1 MPFFLF
7 LSLTFSLSLFANLTI
22 KNTPI
27 PGGVAVIEFT
37 HSSTT
42 IPKVFFQHRKALV
55 QHKSNNK
62 WQALVGIPLKT
73 EPGTYFIE
81 VQALSTQYINFK
93 IKKKIY
99 KKQYISLIKQKEQY
113 VHPLDEHI
121 QRIKSE
127 RKILSKTITN
137 FSDKNPYGA
146 FIPPISGKTTSE
158 FGLQRVFN
166 MQPRRPHSGLDFA
179 AKKGTKVMAPM
190 NAKVILTGY
199 FFFNGKT
206 VFLDHGQGLITA
218 YIHLSKINVKQGDEI
233 KQGEVLG
240 LVGQTGRTT
249 GPHLHWG
256 VYLTSTAINPRLLL
270 KSE

>member
-1 MPFFLF
+1 MYFFLF
-7 LSLTFSLSLFANLTI
+7 LSLIFSLSLFANLTI
-22 KNTPI
+22 KNTPV
-27 PGGVAVIEFT
+27 PGGIAIVEFT
-37 HSSTT
+37 NSTT
-42 IPKVFFQHRKALV
+42 TNPRVFFQNRKVLT
-55 QHKSNNK
+55 QHKGNDK

-81 VQALSTQYINFK
+81 VKTLSTQYISFK
-93 IKKKIY
+93 IKEKIY
-99 KKQYISLIKQKEQY
+99 KKQYITLIKQKEKY
-113 VHPLDEHI
+113 VYPFDKDI
-121 QRIKSE
+121 QRIKKE
-127 RKILSKTITN
+127 RKILSKTITE
-137 FSDKNPYGA
+137 FSDKNPNGL
-146 FIPPISGKTTSE
+146 FTSPLLGKTTSE

-179 AKKGTKVMAPM
+179 AKKGTKIMAPM
-190 NAKVILTGY
+190 DGKVILVGY
-199 FFFNGKT
+199 FYFNGKT

-218 YIHLSKINVKQGDEI
+218 YIHLNKIKVKQGDLI

-270 KSE
+270 NNE